1 MDKSSW
7 DQRAP
12 GVQRQTPK
20 LPYIY
25 LKILVVHIGAGR
37 TGRAGTSWQEND
49 EEKGRNPPFILT
61 EETYITLV
69 LRHLLEMKFV
79 KLPQSYINRQILWDP
94 EQVSLP
100 GLRASSLL
108 YFRVKVIHNLIWDV
122 YCNDVH

>member
-94 EQVSLP
+94 DWWV
-100 GLRASSLL
+100 
-108 YFRVKVIHNLIWDV
+108 
-122 YCNDVH
+122 